1 MTSSPPSPSFPSSS
15 SLCLSFPPLQDPATT
30 LRHLHPHLNL
40 YNIRSIVL
48 LVRPSSPF
56 SLTRLRSSSL
66 PLDLI
71 NLTVHLPPNGLTG
84 FSQLFSLLRPKNL
97 FLVHPSVQHSNKF
110 WFATERKSWEIMGGR
125 REREGEW
132 VWRSRLERVV
142 LRGCEL
148 VGGMGDRGDRGG
160 SFFLLEP
167 PPLPRDSDTE
177 EEETSSTASSSVAQ
191 RKDPKPLSL
200 TYDLTSLAP
209 LTIPFYSNLLLHLQH
224 DGCLSLPSL
233 TARPEVQPSLS
244 TSTVP
249 LSTQSNP
256 LEGGLLVLVP
266 RQKEKEWIERG
277 LVSLSPE
284 EREKVR
290 VEVVQIG
297 QKGWWSAESSSAD
310 GGGTIESPGGRVDGR
325 GRWGW

>member
-1 MTSSPPSPSFPSSS
+1 
-15 SLCLSFPPLQDPATT
+15 
-30 LRHLHPHLNL
+30 
-40 YNIRSIVL
+40 
-48 LVRPSSPF
+48 
-56 SLTRLRSSSL
+56 
-66 PLDLI
+66 
-71 NLTVHLPPNGLTG
+71 
-84 FSQLFSLLRPKNL
+84 
-97 FLVHPSVQHSNKF
+97 
-110 WFATERKSWEIMGGR
+110 MGGWTSDG
-125 REREGEW
+125 EGDQW
-132 VWRSRLERVV
+132 GWRSRLERVV

-148 VGGMGDRGDRGG
+148 VGGVGDRGGDRGG

-167 PPLPRDSDTE
+167 PPLPRDPDME
-177 EEETSSTASSSVAQ
+177 EEEDVQQPSTASSLVQ

-233 TARPEVQPSLS
+233 TSRPESPTSLS
-244 TSTVP
+244 SAPAT
-249 LSTQSNP
+249 P
-256 LEGGLLVLVP
+256 LEGGLLILVP

-290 VEVVQIG
+290 VEVVEKG
-297 QKGWWSAESSSAD
+297 QKGWWTQETASVD
-310 GGGTIESPGGRVDGR
+310 GGGTIESPGGRAEGR

>member
-1 MTSSPPSPSFPSSS
+1 
-15 SLCLSFPPLQDPATT
+15 
-30 LRHLHPHLNL
+30 
-40 YNIRSIVL
+40 
-48 LVRPSSPF
+48 
-56 SLTRLRSSSL
+56 
-66 PLDLI
+66 
-71 NLTVHLPPNGLTG
+71 
-84 FSQLFSLLRPKNL
+84 
-97 FLVHPSVQHSNKF
+97 
-110 WFATERKSWEIMGGR
+110 MGGR
-125 REREGEW
+125 SEREGDW

-167 PPLPRDSDTE
+167 PPLPRDPDTE
-177 EEETSSTASSSVAQ
+177 EVDAQTSSTASSSLVQ

-233 TARPEVQPSLS
+233 TARPDLQPSLS
-244 TSTVP
+244 SPATP
-249 LSTQSNP
+249 LAQSDP
-256 LEGGLLVLVP
+256 LEGGVLVLVP
-266 RQKEKEWIERG
+266 RQKEKVWIERG

-290 VEVVQIG
+290 VEVVEIG
-297 QKGWWSAESSSAD
+297 QKGWWSAETSSTD
-310 GGGTIESPGGRVDGR
+310 RGGMVESPGRRGDAR